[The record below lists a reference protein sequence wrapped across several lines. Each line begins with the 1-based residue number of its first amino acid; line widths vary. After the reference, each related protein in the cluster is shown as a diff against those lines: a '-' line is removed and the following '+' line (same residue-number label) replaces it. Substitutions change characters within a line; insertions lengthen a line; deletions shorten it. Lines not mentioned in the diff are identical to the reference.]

1 MLHHIQ
7 ALSRRLGLTLTV
19 AAVLLWVY
27 FGTRLAIVVGVWVG
41 LALAPEEFVY
51 LTSDALCLIVGLG
64 GVVGVWLIAEHVEF
78 RRRGFRA
85 RWVKG
90 NCWLYEERAQSG
102 KSRFLPCTRTIVGEG
117 YRAPCIVHI
126 PNEPEWN
133 ALTPA
138 WARDRRQE
146 ISQRINVCFGGSV
159 TAFAAAASD

>member
-1 MLHHIQ
+1 MLAHIVE
-7 ALSRRLGLTLTV
+7 LSRRLGLTLTV

-51 LTSDALCLIVGLG
+51 LTSGALCFIVGLG
-64 GVVGVWLIAEHVEF
+64 GMVGVWLIAEHVEF

-85 RWVKG
+85 RW
-90 NCWLYEERAQSG
+90 
-102 KSRFLPCTRTIVGEG
+102 
-117 YRAPCIVHI
+117 APCIVHI

-146 ISQRINVCFGGSV
+146 ISQRLNVCFGGSI
-159 TAFAAAASD
+159 TAFEAAASD